1 MTSDSFDATEKMLD
15 FVFKDDITDLQR
27 AEILIA
33 ARMED
38 LERSVHKEMR
48 KT

>member
-27 AEILIA
+27 ADILI